1 LFFLLSKTLDVLA
14 TPIAWVV
21 LLVLFGLTRRG
32 ARFRRAA
39 PALAV
44 FVLLLFSFEPVSN
57 ALFRSLEDPP
67 LRTVQPD
74 LTYDVVILLG
84 GIDNDKVAGTWGE
97 RAYND
102 NNERL
107 LETFDLLRIGKARNA
122 IVSGGVP
129 GADRQEMNEAT
140 VLVDQLVAWGISKDR
155 LVVEGQA
162 RNTHE
167 NATLSAAI
175 VRARGWTRVLVVTS
189 AFHMPRAYGC
199 FRAEGLAVDALP
211 VDFRSYGGAYR
222 GELIPRA
229 DHLAES
235 TAALRE
241 WLGRLV
247 YRLRGYTR

>member
-1 LFFLLSKTLDVLA
+1 LFFLLSKTLDALA
-14 TPIAWVV
+14 TPLAWVV
-21 LLVLFGLTRRG
+21 LLILFGLTSRG
-32 ARFRRAA
+32 ARFRRSAS
-39 PALAV
+39 ALAL

-67 LRTVQPD
+67 LRTVHAD
-74 LTYDVVILLG
+74 VTYDVAILLG
-84 GIDNDKVAGTWGE
+84 GVDNDKVAGTWGE

-107 LETFDLLRIGKARNA
+107 LETFDLLRTGKAKNA
-122 IVSGGVP
+122 IVSGGALASEP
-129 GADRQEMNEAT
+129 EAMNEAT
-140 VLVDQLVAWGISKDR
+140 VLVEQLASWGISRDR
-155 LVVEGQA
+155 LVVEGRA

-175 VRARGWTRVLVVTS
+175 VRERGWTRVLIVTS

-211 VDFRSYGGAYR
+211 VDFRSYGGAYS

-235 TAALRE
+235 SAALRE

-247 YRLRGYTR
+247 YRARGYAH